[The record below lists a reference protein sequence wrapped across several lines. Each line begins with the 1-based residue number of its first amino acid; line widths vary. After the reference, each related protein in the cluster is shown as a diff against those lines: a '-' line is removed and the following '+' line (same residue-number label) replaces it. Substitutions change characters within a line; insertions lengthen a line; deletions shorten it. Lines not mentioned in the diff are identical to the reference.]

1 MEMIFFVLNDPDLMD
16 EVLEGWQKIGVSG
29 ATIFETTGFHR
40 RMKKRIPMRYI
51 FGESMIEETGNI
63 TLMALVSNNELVQQC
78 LAVTEQIVGDL
89 NLPNTGVFASW
100 TIPFVKGLSKNKKEE

>member
-40 RMKKRIPMRYI
+40 RLKKRIPMRYL
-51 FGESMIEETGNI
+51 FGEQDFQETGNI
-63 TLMALVSNNELVQQC
+63 TLMALVPDNQMVQQC

-100 TIPFVKGLSKNKKEE
+100 TIPFVKGLSKDKKEE